1 VVLSK
6 FHIGKGEQKMK
17 TAKYVALCCLL
28 AVGVIALGGCKGK
41 KADESKPV
49 SEPTAVES
57 TPTVEVK
64 ADEST
69 PVSEVKTEAETMDT
83 AQLRAV
89 ALAYKETIVAKKAEL
104 AKLAAQLKEI
114 PVTDLL
120 GEKAKQLKAN
130 IDSLTKSIDAL
141 KERFDVYYA
150 KLKEKSGD
158 LSGLEL

>member
-1 VVLSK
+1 
-6 FHIGKGEQKMK
+6 MK
-17 TAKYVALCCLL
+17 TAKYVALCWLL
-28 AVGVIALGGCKGK
+28 AAGVIALGGCKGK

-49 SEPTAVES
+49 SEP
-57 TPTVEVK
+57 K

-83 AQLRAV
+83 AQLRAA

-104 AKLAAQLKEI
+104 EKLAAQLKEI

-120 GEKAKQLKAN
+120 GEKSKQLKTDAGN
-130 IDSLTKSIDAL
+130 LTKSIDAL
-141 KERFDVYYA
+141 KERFGVYYA